1 MPSELDRMMEAGV
14 ARLTAPGAP
23 LALGMI
29 ERDGVTLPMIATAP
43 PALPHYFA
51 HFCAEHTDKTFLV
64 AGAERLTFGAVYA
77 EARRVAAALVDGFGV
92 ERGDRV
98 GIAMRN
104 SPSWIVLYM
113 GALMAGGVATLLN
126 GWWSPEELAEAIADV
141 DCRLVFADP
150 PRADRLAQVAGL
162 ACRVVAIDDRP
173 PLDEALAPVT
183 THGGSADTP
192 LPEMTGDDHATILF
206 TSGSTGRSKGAL
218 SDHRAVVQG
227 VFSFLTQ
234 ALVMLGIATESGHP
248 PEGQPATLLAIPLF
262 HVTGEIPIML
272 QSFAMG
278 RKLVVMPKWDAEE
291 AMRLIEAEAI
301 TYFVGVPL
309 MSYEIL
315 NHPNRHKY
323 DLSKVTDLAAGG
335 APRPVE
341 HVRRIAEE
349 MGGSA
354 PLIGYGLTETNAVGC
369 GNWRDNYL
377 AKPDSTG
384 AASRPLVEVAIVD
397 AAGRPVA
404 QGERGE
410 IGIRTICNF
419 TRYWNRP
426 DDTAAAFTADRFF
439 LTGDIGYLDE
449 DGYLFIVDRK
459 KDIIIR
465 GGENIS
471 CQEVEAAIYR
481 HPAVAECAV
490 FGLPDA
496 RLGEVPGAVV
506 HYRPGEALGNEDL
519 CTFLGRHIAAFKLPA
534 RMWVSPEPLPRLG
547 TEKIDK
553 VALRNRY
560 RALAA
565 AEAASAAF
573 PAQEVRGTLP

>member
-1 MPSELDRMMEAGV
+1 MASELDRKMEAGL

-23 LALGMI
+23 LALTTI
-29 ERDGVTLPMIATAP
+29 ERNGVTLPMVATAP
-43 PALPHYFA
+43 PALPQYFA
-51 HFCAEHTDKTFLV
+51 HFCAQHADAVFLV
-64 AGAERLTFGAVYA
+64 AGDERLTFAQVHA

-92 ERGDRV
+92 RRGDRV

-113 GALMAGGVATLLN
+113 GVLIAGGVATLLN
-126 GWWSPEELAEAIADV
+126 GWWAAEELAEAIADV
-141 DCRLVFADP
+141 DCALVFADP

-162 ACRVVAIDDRP
+162 ACTVMAIDDRP
-173 PLDEALAPVT
+173 SIDRALAPIT
-183 THGGSADTP
+183 SRGGSAATA
-192 LPEMTGDDHATILF
+192 LPEMTGDDDATILF

-227 VFSFLTQ
+227 VFSFLAQ
-234 ALVMLGIATESGHP
+234 ALVMLGIATEAGNP
-248 PEGQPATLLAIPLF
+248 PEGQPATLLSIPLF
-262 HVTGEIPIML
+262 HVTGEIPVML

-278 RKLVVMPKWDAEE
+278 RKLVIIPKWDAEE
-291 AMRLIEAEAI
+291 AMRLIDRERV

-309 MSYEIL
+309 MSYEML
-315 NHPNRHKY
+315 THPNRHKY
-323 DLSKVTDLAAGG
+323 DLSRVTDFAAGG

-341 HVRRIAEE
+341 HVRRISEE
-349 MGGSA
+349 MGGGA

-384 AASRPLVEVAIVD
+384 AASKPLVEVAIVD
-397 AAGRPVA
+397 GAGRHLP
-404 QGERGE
+404 QGQRGE

-426 DDTAAAFTADRFF
+426 EDTAAAFTADRFF
-439 LTGDIGYLDE
+439 LSGDIGYLDE

-496 RLGEVPGAVV
+496 RFGEVPGAVV
-506 HYRPGEALGNEDL
+506 HYRPGEALTTAAL
-519 CTFLGRHIAAFKLPA
+519 CAFLSQHIAAFKLPA
-534 RMWVSPEPLPRLG
+534 QVWVSEDPLPRLG

-553 VALRNRY
+553 VALRNHY

-565 AEAASAAF
+565 AQAA
-573 PAQEVRGTLP
+573 